1 MLSLSLCLT
10 SLKKLYNVFTCHD
23 RPSTCRISCDG
34 HAKHQDKD
42 QLKTKTFLGHHH

>member
-1 MLSLSLCLT
+1 MLSLSLCSTLI
-10 SLKKLYNVFTCHD
+10 KKYDVFTCH
-23 RPSTCRISCDG
+23 ISCDD